1 MKMEILY
8 LSTETCNVC
17 KSLKPKV
24 IELIESYSDIDFKY
38 INITDQ
44 PEASGIY
51 SVFAVPTIIFFVDE
65 KEYFRESR
73 FVSIDSIKEKIDRI
87 IEFAEN

>member
-1 MKMEILY
+1 MQKSLLY
-8 LSTETCNVC
+8 LSTTDCNVC

-24 IELIESYSDIDFKY
+24 IELVNTYNDIEFKY
-38 INITDQ
+38 YDLQIN
-44 PEASGIY
+44 PELSGKY
-51 SVFAVPTIIFFVDE
+51 SVFAVPTIIFEIDE

-87 IEFAEN
+87 MEFS

>member
-1 MKMEILY
+1 MEMKLLY

-24 IELIESYSDIDFKY
+24 LDLIEEYNNINFIY
-38 INITDQ
+38 INLTQ
-44 PEASGIY
+44 NPEASGEY
-51 SVFAVPTIIFFVDE
+51 SVFAVPTIIFFVDG

-73 FVSIDSIKEKIDRI
+73 FVSIEAIKEKIDRI
-87 IEFAEN
+87 VEFSL